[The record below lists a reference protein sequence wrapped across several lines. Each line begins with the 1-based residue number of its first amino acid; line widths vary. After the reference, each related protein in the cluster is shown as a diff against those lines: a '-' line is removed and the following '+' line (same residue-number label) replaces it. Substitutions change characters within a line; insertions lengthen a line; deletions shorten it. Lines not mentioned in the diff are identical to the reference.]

1 MVTIDGFEM
10 SIFTRLHQ
18 AWAVF
23 WGHAETTERRL
34 LNDAEAELMQL
45 HSKVIFSLRYSK
57 DIPMALSDDI
67 TALGSAI
74 TNAFNAKQAEIA
86 PLQQQVAD
94 LTNQVNTLTSQ
105 ATAASQQIQALA
117 ASITPPAA

>member
-1 MVTIDGFEM
+1 MTLL
-10 SIFTRLHQ
+10 TRIRH

-23 WGHAETTERRL
+23 WGSASIIEQRIVTG
-34 LNDAEAELMQL
+34 AEAELLQL
-45 HSKVIFSLRYSK
+45 HSKVIFALRYSK

-67 TALGSAI
+67 AALGSAI

-94 LTNQVNTLTSQ
+94 LTAQVATLTNDKAQ
-105 ATAASQQIQALA
+105 ASAQLQALA

>member
-1 MVTIDGFEM
+1 M

-34 LNDAEAELMQL
+34 LTDAEAELLQL
-45 HSKVIFSLRYSK
+45 HSKVIFALRYSK

-67 TALGSAI
+67 AALGSAI

-94 LTNQVNTLTSQ
+94 LTAQVAALTNDKAQ
-105 ATAASQQIQALA
+105 ASAQLQALA